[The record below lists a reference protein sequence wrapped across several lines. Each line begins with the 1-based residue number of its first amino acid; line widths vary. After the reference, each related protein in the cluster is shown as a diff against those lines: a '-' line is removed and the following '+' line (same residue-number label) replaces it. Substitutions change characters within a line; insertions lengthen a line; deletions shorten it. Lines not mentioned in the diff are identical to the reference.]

1 MEALSHLKPPL
12 PTHALLSLPRA
23 VFPSS
28 LSRSR
33 WCLLAW
39 RTVCAH
45 WCVFW
50 RSLFIL
56 WGCMRLFFVSALSRP
71 PPPCT
76 KIIHSGRHF
85 TLQLPSFLWI
95 LTQNTIIH
103 MQICF
108 GGPPTISKYMN
119 ATGGPPLF
127 SKKSFEMNAHG
138 ENFPYS
144 LEGRK
149 QVQIKIH
156 TLWVFQKLTK
166 ARKRPCQAT
175 SLEKSKKKKTPYG
188 L

>member
-1 MEALSHLKPPL
+1 MLSFLFLAPSFLH
-12 PTHALLSLPRA
+12 LSLAHVGAFWHDAPCVRIGVCFEGLCSFSEA
-23 VFPSS
+23 
-28 LSRSR
+28 
-33 WCLLAW
+33 
-39 RTVCAH
+39 VCA
-45 WCVFW
+45 C
-50 RSLFIL
+50 SSYLL
-56 WGCMRLFFVSALSRP
+56 YLD
-71 PPPCT
+71 PPCT
-76 KIIHSGRHF
+76 KFIHSGRHF

-127 SKKSFEMNAHG
+127 SKQSFEINAHG

-175 SLEKSKKKKTPYG
+175 SLEKS
-188 L
+188 